1 MCLTMENLNLHTL
14 PAPLKPT
21 SAGAGDEAVGCRIYF
36 VFWPTSHLT
45 VITCAIIHHEMNVVL
60 YQDFIKCGLWI
71 SGLLKSGRVWDMTVC
86 IKENKTKLG
95 FPGDLILTGGQE

>member
-1 MCLTMENLNLHTL
+1 MLDYGKSES
-14 PAPLKPT
+14 AYT
-21 SAGAGDEAVGCRIYF
+21 SCSFKADFYWGADEAAGCRIYF

-86 IKENKTKLG
+86 IKESKTKLG